1 MNIFH
6 PRRAKYIKNSFCFE
20 NLEQK
25 LKKSAPQ
32 AKILEVFNI
41 RNIVF
46 NRFSFKFG
54 VNFWK
59 KSASGGIPSVK
70 KAYEKLPVK
79 KAPPL

>member
-54 VNFWK
+54 IIPEK
-59 KSASGGIPSVK
+59 KTLKFGINS
-70 KAYEKLPVK
+70 
-79 KAPPL
+79 